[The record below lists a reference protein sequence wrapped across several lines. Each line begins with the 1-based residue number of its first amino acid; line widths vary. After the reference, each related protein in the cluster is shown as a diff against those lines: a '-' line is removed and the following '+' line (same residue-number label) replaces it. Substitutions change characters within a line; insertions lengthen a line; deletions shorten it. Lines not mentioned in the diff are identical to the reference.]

1 LGQTA
6 RLSASAILPVILPRT
21 RLHFGLI
28 LAVVAAVVAYVVLWR
43 TTWGFR
49 IRVVGKNALAAR
61 NAGIHVNWSIVSA
74 FVVSGALAGIAGFTE
89 AAGVQHRM
97 IENLSPGYGYTAIV
111 VALLGQLNPPF
122 VLAAAVLFAA
132 LQVGA
137 STMESAVGVP
147 SSVVT
152 IVQYLI
158 VIFVIG
164 RGAFDLVAG
173 RWLRRQ
179 PE

>member
-1 LGQTA
+1 M
-6 RLSASAILPVILPRT
+6 
-21 RLHFGLI
+21 
-28 LAVVAAVVAYVVLWR
+28 VAYIALWR

-49 IRVVGKNALAAR
+49 IRVVGKNSLAAH
-61 NAGIHVNWSIVSA
+61 NAGINVTWSIVSA

-89 AAGVQHRM
+89 VAGVQHRM

-111 VALLGQLNPPF
+111 VALLGQLNPTF
-122 VLAAAVLFAA
+122 VLASAVLFAA

-158 VIFVIG
+158 VIFMIG
-164 RGAFDLVAG
+164 HGAFDWFAG
-173 RWLRRQ
+173 RWPSRQ